1 MIFNKTTLKDAY
13 IIELNKFKDERGFFA
28 RSFCAKE
35 FEDHGIKF
43 PVAQV
48 NVSYNRL
55 KQTLR
60 GLHYQQEPHGEAKL
74 MQCTKG
80 SIYDV
85 IIDMRSDS
93 PTYMQWIG
101 VELTQNNH
109 RLLYVP
115 ERFAHGYLTLEDDTE
130 VIYQVSEFYTAGAE
144 QGIRWDDPAFNIDW
158 PLEPKIISEKDKSWL
173 DYKEVIRI

>member
-13 IIELNKFKDERGFFA
+13 IIELNRFRDERGFFA

-60 GLHYQQEPHGEAKL
+60 GLHYQEEPHGEAKL

>member
-101 VELTQNNH
+101 VELTENNH

-130 VIYQVSEFYTAGAE
+130 VIYQVSEFYMAGAE